1 MCSFLGIPMLL
12 YYLGKAYSVNEPAV
26 EQGRGWCSGEG
37 CKVAFRVA
45 FGMSESA
52 LSAITW
58 ASFAWPIPDR
68 QFPTGLKGKVQ
79 MQLLVF
85 FLL

>member
-45 FGMSESA
+45 FGM
-52 LSAITW
+52 
-58 ASFAWPIPDR
+58 
-68 QFPTGLKGKVQ
+68 
-79 MQLLVF
+79 
-85 FLL
+85 